1 MTEHLFLEILKTAI
15 NEEKPP
21 CEAVLSYEE
30 TDEILKTAELH
41 RVLPLVYDKVYD
53 FCPYNEREKEVL
65 LKRTKLLVLQ
75 QSFREEG
82 FLKVYGELLKNGLK
96 PMVVKGIVCRHLYP
110 KPEFRFSADEDLLI
124 LPNEAEA
131 YDKVL
136 SSLGFRKQE
145 DFREN
150 SYETSY
156 FTDDGL
162 HIELHTSLFSTKTE
176 YFNRY
181 NEVMKDAF
189 DKAVCIQVG
198 NESLYTLCPTDHFVF
213 LLLHTLKHFINGGV
227 GIRQIC
233 DIMLFVRQYAEEI
246 DFKTAC
252 DRLTYTKADRFSAGV
267 FAIGGKYLGFEKEA
281 DLYNSAKGNSL
292 TECDDL
298 LSDILCAG
306 VYGGATMV
314 RRHSAQMTWDAVHGK
329 KKRLLHRLFPP
340 LKELDTRFD
349 YARKAPVLLPVAWIH
364 RLFIYLARTDKKGVS
379 APLETLHLASERTEL
394 LRSLGLL
401 DG

>member
-1 MTEHLFLEILKTAI
+1 MTLDQL
-15 NEEKPP
+15 
-21 CEAVLSYEE
+21 
-30 TDEILKTAELH
+30 
-41 RVLPLVYDKVYD
+41 R
-53 FCPYNEREKEVL
+53 
-65 LKRTKLLVLQ
+65 
-75 QSFREEG
+75 
-82 FLKVYGELLKNGLK
+82 
-96 PMVVKGIVCRHLYP
+96 
-110 KPEFRFSADEDLLI
+110 
-124 LPNEAEA
+124 
-131 YDKVL
+131 
-136 SSLGFRKQE
+136 
-145 DFREN
+145 
-150 SYETSY
+150 Y
-156 FTDDGL
+156 FQ
-162 HIELHTSLFSTKTE
+162 
-176 YFNRY
+176 
-181 NEVMKDAF
+181 
-189 DKAVCIQVG
+189 AVCKYKSVSNASKYLNISQPSVSNAISKLE
-198 NESLYTLCPTDHFVF
+198 NEF
-213 LLLHTLKHFINGGV
+213 G
-227 GIRQIC
+227 
-233 DIMLFVRQYAEEI
+233 IMLFVRQYAEEI

-252 DRLTYTKADRFSAGV
+252 DRLTYTKADRFTAGV

-306 VYGGATMV
+306 VYGGATMA